1 MTYPDVTSVIPHRA
15 PFLFVDRVVEIAPN
29 RIVAVRT
36 FRLEEPYFQGHFP
49 DHPVVPGVLMLE
61 GLAQTMAYY
70 TLNETKKKR
79 VFLIGIDRA
88 RFRSMVEPG
97 KEIRYEVDIGE
108 ERLGTL
114 SGKGRVTAEGGK
126 QRVCDAELMGYAGD
140 GKLI

>member
-1 MTYPDVTSVIPHRA
+1 MTALYPDVTSVIPHRP
-15 PFLFVDRVVEIAPN
+15 PFLFVDRVVEIGEN

-36 FRLEEPYFQGHFP
+36 FRLEEAFFQGHFP

-70 TLNETKKKR
+70 TLHKTKKER
-79 VFLIGIDRA
+79 VFLIGIDKA

-97 KEIRYEVDIGE
+97 KEIQYEVSIGE

-114 SGKGRVTAEGGK
+114 SGKGRVTAGK